1 MRVLH
6 VSSSLDAV
14 SGGTAIALQGLAKAQ
29 TSAGMD
35 VSVVATWQST
45 SGEPAAEELRQSGIK
60 ARVIGK
66 AHGRLSNHPDLIPIV
81 TEMVK
86 QADVVHIHALWEEIQ
101 HQAGWVARELGVPY
115 VFSPHGMLDPWSLE
129 QGRWKKKLY
138 MMWRLRKDL
147 NHAAAI
153 HFTSERERDLAD
165 VLQLRSATK
174 FVEPLG
180 IDLTEFQKLPE
191 TRGLFVQKFPELK
204 DKRLLLFLSRL
215 HHKKGLDLL
224 IPAFAQSA
232 PPDWAMVIAGPDEG
246 YLQIARQLARH
257 HAIDARVVFP
267 GMLYGADR
275 LAALADAALYV
286 LPSYQENFGI
296 SVVEALAAGKP
307 VIISDQVNIHPFI
320 SAARVGAVVPALLE
334 PLSTAL
340 REWMNNQPLRD
351 QAASRAVQLVQ
362 EKFDWRVI
370 AQHWQTHYRQIVE
383 QQKGSA

>member
-1 MRVLH
+1 
-6 VSSSLDAV
+6 
-14 SGGTAIALQGLAKAQ
+14 
-29 TSAGMD
+29 
-35 VSVVATWQST
+35 
-45 SGEPAAEELRQSGIK
+45 
-60 ARVIGK
+60 
-66 AHGRLSNHPDLIPIV
+66 
-81 TEMVK
+81 
-86 QADVVHIHALWEEIQ
+86 
-101 HQAGWVARELGVPY
+101 
-115 VFSPHGMLDPWSLE
+115 
-129 QGRWKKKLY
+129 
-138 MMWRLRKDL
+138 
-147 NHAAAI
+147 
-153 HFTSERERDLAD
+153 
-165 VLQLRSATK
+165 
-174 FVEPLG
+174 
-180 IDLTEFQKLPE
+180 
-191 TRGLFVQKFPELK
+191 
-204 DKRLLLFLSRL
+204 
-215 HHKKGLDLL
+215 
-224 IPAFAQSA
+224 
-232 PPDWAMVIAGPDEG
+232 MVIAGPDEG

-383 QQKGSA
+383 QQKVSA